1 MLAQAAGLQQEVE
14 LIPPPQLFLNFR
26 Q

>member
-1 MLAQAAGLQQEVE
+1 MLTQTAGPQQEVE
-14 LIPPPQLFLNFR
+14 LIPSPQLFLNFR